1 MAVTTVFSMAAQSA
15 AGGVIERVPLLIRGR
30 SDVRDSQKAFDTL
43 ATINR
48 FDNPLRKRVA
58 RGPVKVHVQVIL
70 RFEKT
75 IKARTRR
82 GRDQKEDILLY
93 LTSKARLCESRG
105 AVTLVLRAIRDELV
119 SRAKNMPE
127 GSNLRLVKVEG
138 IQMTMTKYSPN
149 NGGSYIPTPEILASR
164 KALVNIRNEDQFCLL
179 YCLLYH
185 KYKEEIGRDAQRVT
199 KYRPYLDELRTLA
212 GDCSF
217 PMDCDSPQFSTI
229 EERFGIPINVYMV
242 ESNGHML
249 PRRISRLESMRTL
262 EGQRAAC
269 NLLLLTAQDNW
280 HYVYI
285 TKFDLLCSR
294 AQKRKREDEDE
305 VQVTAAPLESIVE
318 PLTKKVKK
326 VKARGSH
333 LDAEYSSREDSED
346 EDAPAPPRLWGTQ
359 RPQHNCI
366 FCLNCFTSEDKLRQH
381 IDGGCGQDVY
391 GGIVR
396 ERYPELQ
403 EDGSPPVIKWKDG
416 CRQSGQSK
424 IRVYAD
430 FECIMNPA
438 EEEYF
443 GEDQSG
449 SFTRNVNVHKP
460 CSVAFVVI
468 APEVPSLHTRKFF
481 CRAPDDGKV
490 GDWVAIRLIYELN
503 QIVREAMKVIKEFDV
518 LPVFFHNLSGYD
530 GHFITLAIGRMGS
543 KFAKMRK
550 EVVAKNAERF
560 MSISFGKLRFLD
572 SYSLLG
578 PGMGLDTAV
587 KNLTNG
593 GSDFSKFQYT
603 KIEFPLY
610 DSPLLF
616 KKGVYPYDY
625 MTTCDRF
632 TETSLPNKREFRS
645 LLDCGDQED
654 ELDRKYAV
662 AQEAWAYFGCQSLG
676 DYHDVYLRLDVHL
689 LADVFEAHRQQC
701 LDDYGLD
708 PTNGMFLSLPN
719 FSWFAMLKST
729 GVQLEQITDPDMYQ
743 MIEKG
748 KRGGQAIIAK
758 RYARANNPYLP
769 DGMDASKPES
779 YITYLDANNLYGW
792 AMSRKLPIRNF
803 AWVNAERLATIAV
816 EVSPGVYELDPSWI
830 DGDTGLILEV
840 DLEYPEDLHDAHND
854 YPLAPEQ
861 YAVPESEMSPLQKIW
876 YAELDCPKNDFDK
889 LCGTL
894 RNKDRYV
901 VHGQLLQFYLKHGL
915 RLKRV
920 HRALQFTQ
928 EAWLEPY
935 IRFNTEKRTLAT
947 TESAKAFYKLLNN
960 AVFGKTMENVRNR
973 SDIKL
978 ITDRAQLIRY
988 VSRPH
993 YKHSYIFQPDD
1004 PEGNFLVGVEMMKCE
1019 VTLDKPIYAGISIL
1033 DLSKLH
1039 MYQFHYEYVKPK
1051 WGDQAQLIFTDTDSL
1066 CYQITTPDYYQ
1077 QLLGD
1082 SRLMDQ
1088 FDFSETDIG
1097 NPLCFTSKCLTEEG
1111 HGQFKSLMGRNKK
1124 VLGKFKDETFGVPIC
1139 EFIGLRAKCY
1149 SFITAGD
1156 EETQKAKG
1164 VNKSAIDAYITHE
1177 IYKKTL
1183 QDNVAEAYS
1192 TEFHAFRSVGHQ
1204 IRTVSIRKKA
1214 LNKFDD
1220 KRFILLDGVATRAHG
1235 HFRNDPHEVVQE
1247 YPVCRLDPL

>member
-1 MAVTTVFSMAAQSA
+1 M
-15 AGGVIERVPLLIRGR
+15 GVVERVPLLIRGR
-30 SDVRDSQKAFDTL
+30 SDVRSTEKAFDTL
-43 ATINR
+43 GSILR

-58 RGPVKVHVQVIL
+58 KGPVKVHVQVIL

-82 GRDQKEDILLY
+82 GKEQKEDILLY

-105 AVTLVLRAIRDELV
+105 AVSLVLRAIRDELV

-149 NGGSYIPTPEILASR
+149 NGGSYIPTPESLISR
-164 KALVNIRNEDQFCLL
+164 KALINIRNEDQFCLL

-185 KYKEEIGRDAQRVT
+185 RHKDEIGKDAQRVS
-199 KYRPYLDELRTLA
+199 KYRPYLDELRELA

-217 PMDCDSPQFSTI
+217 PMDCDSPQFNLI
-229 EERFGIPINVYMV
+229 EERFGVPINVYMT

-249 PRRISRLESMRTL
+249 PRRISRMESMKTL

-269 NLLLLTAQDNW
+269 NLLLLTAEDNW

-294 AQKRKREDEDE
+294 PTKRKRDEDE
-305 VQVTAAPLESIVE
+305 PVQVTAGPLDAIVE
-318 PLTKKVKK
+318 PLVKKVKK
-326 VKARGSH
+326 VKARGGH
-333 LDAEYSSREDSED
+333 FDAEYSSREDSED
-346 EDAPAPPRLWGTQ
+346 SEDTVPELPRLWGTK
-359 RPQHNCI
+359 RPQHNCM
-366 FCLNCFTSEDKLRQH
+366 FCLNCFTSEEKLRKH

-396 ERYPELQ
+396 ERYPEPQ

-416 CRQSGQSK
+416 CRQSRVSK

-438 EEEYF
+438 EDEYF
-443 GEDQSG
+443 GKDESD
-449 SFTRNVNVHKP
+449 SFTKNVNVHKP

-468 APEVPSLHTRKFF
+468 SPEVPSLHTRKFF
-481 CRAPDDGKV
+481 CRAPDDGKC

-503 QIVREAMKVIKEFDV
+503 QIVREAMRVIKDFEV

-530 GHFITLAIGRMGS
+530 GHFITLAIGRMGP

-550 EVVAKNAERF
+550 EVVAKNSERF
-560 MSISFGKLRFLD
+560 MSISFGALRFLD

-578 PGMGLDTAV
+578 PGMSLDTAV

-593 GSDFSKFQYT
+593 GRDYSRFEYT
-603 KIEFPLY
+603 RIEFPLY
-610 DSPLLF
+610 DDPILF

-632 TETSLPNKREFRS
+632 TETQLPNKREFRS
-645 LLDCGDQED
+645 LLDCGED
-654 ELDRKYAV
+654 GGDLDRKYAT
-662 AQEAWAYFGCQSLG
+662 AQQAWTYFGCQSLG

-729 GVQLEQITDPDMYQ
+729 GVQLEQIIDPDMYQ
-743 MIEKG
+743 MIERG

-758 RYARANNPYLP
+758 RYAKANNPYLP
-769 DGMDASKPES
+769 AGFDSTKPET
-779 YITYLDANNLYGW
+779 YITYLDANNLYGL

-803 AWVNAERLATIAV
+803 TWVDPSKLTSLFV
-816 EVSPGVYELDPSWI
+816 EISPGSFELDPAYI
-830 DGDTGLILEV
+830 DGDSGLILEV
-840 DLEYPEDLHDAHND
+840 DLEYPKDFHDEHND

-861 YAVPESEMSPLQKIW
+861 YTVPESEMSPLQKIW

-894 RNKDRYV
+894 RDKEKYV
-901 VHGQLLQFYLKHGL
+901 VHGQLLQFYIRHGL
-915 RLKRV
+915 RVKRI

-935 IRFNTEKRTLAT
+935 IRFNTDKRTLAT

-1039 MYQFHYEYVKPK
+1039 MYEFHYNYVKPK
-1051 WGDQAQLIFTDTDSL
+1051 WGDRAQLIFTDTDSL
-1066 CYQITTPDYYQ
+1066 CYEIQTQNYYREM
-1077 QLLGD
+1077 LED
-1082 SRLMDQ
+1082 PEFVDQ
-1088 FDFSETDIG
+1088 FDLSETDVE
-1097 NPLCFTSKCLTEEG
+1097 NPLCFVRQGMGEA
-1111 HGQFKSLMGRNKK
+1111 GQANFKAMMGKHKK
-1124 VLGKFKDETFGVPIC
+1124 VLGKFKDETFGIPIC

-1149 SFITAGD
+1149 SFITAAD

-1164 VNKSAIDAYITHE
+1164 VNKSAIDAYITHD

-1183 QDNVAEAYS
+1183 QDNVAEAFS

-1220 KRFILLDGVATRAHG
+1220 KRFILLDGVTTRAHG
-1235 HFRNDPHEVVQE
+1235 HWRNDPGEIVAE
-1247 YPVCRLDPL
+1247 YPVCRLDQP

>member
-1 MAVTTVFSMAAQSA
+1 MSA
-15 AGGVIERVPLLIRGR
+15 AAGVVERVPLVIRGR
-30 SDVRDSQKAFDTL
+30 SDVRDEKKAYDTIG
-43 ATINR
+43 AIFR

-58 RGPVKVHVQVIL
+58 KGPVKVHVQVIL

-82 GRDQKEDILLY
+82 GKDQKEDILLY
-93 LTSKARLCESRG
+93 FTSKARLCESRG
-105 AVTLVLRAIRDELV
+105 AVPLVLREIRDEIV
-119 SRAKNMPE
+119 GRVRNMPE

-149 NGGSYIPTPEILASR
+149 NGGSYIPTPKLLASR
-164 KALVNIRNEDQFCLL
+164 KALINIQNEDQFCLL

-185 KYKEEIGRDAQRVT
+185 KYKDEIGENPQRVS
-199 KYRPYLDELRTLA
+199 KYRPYLDEMRSLA
-212 GDCSF
+212 GDLVF
-217 PMDCDSPQFSTI
+217 PMDCDSAQFNLV
-229 EERFGIPINVYMV
+229 EERFGVPINVYMV

-249 PRRISRLESMRTL
+249 PRRISRMEQMKTL
-262 EGQRAAC
+262 EGQREAC
-269 NLLLLTAQDNW
+269 SLLLLTSEDNW

-285 TKFDLLCSR
+285 TKFDRLCCR
-294 AQKRKREDEDE
+294 GGKRKRDDEDE
-305 VQVTAAPLESIVE
+305 IKVTSEPLETIVQ
-318 PLTKKVKK
+318 PLAKKVKG
-326 VKARGSH
+326 VRAKAAH
-333 LDAEYSSREDSED
+333 FDAEYSSREEESES
-346 EDAPAPPRLWGTQ
+346 EEVGPLPLLWGTKLP
-359 RPQHNCI
+359 RFNCM
-366 FCLNCFTSEDKLRQH
+366 FCLNAFTSEEKLRQH
-381 IDGGCGQDVY
+381 IDGGCGQDTY

-403 EDGSPPVIKWKDG
+403 EDGSPPVIKWKEG
-416 CRQSGQSK
+416 CRQAMISK

-438 EEEYF
+438 EDEYW
-443 GEDQSG
+443 GKDESD

-460 CSVAFVVI
+460 CSVSFVVI
-468 APEVPSLHTRKFF
+468 APEVPALHTRKFF
-481 CRAPDDGKV
+481 CRAPDDDKC
-490 GDWVAIRLIYELN
+490 GDWVAVRLIYELN
-503 QIVREAMKVIKEFDV
+503 QIVREAMREIKDFEI

-530 GHFITLAIGRMGS
+530 GHFITLAIGRVG
-543 KFAKMRK
+543 AKLSRLRK
-550 EVVAKNAERF
+550 EVVAKNSERF
-560 MSISFGKLRFLD
+560 MAITFGSIRFLD
-572 SYSLLG
+572 SYALLG
-578 PGMGLDTAV
+578 PGMSLDTAV

-593 GSDFSKFQYT
+593 GKDYSQFHYT
-603 KIEFPLY
+603 KIEFPLQH
-610 DSPLLF
+610 DPILF

-625 MTTCDRF
+625 MTTVDRF

-645 LLDCGDQED
+645 LLDCGDHTE
-654 ELDRKYAV
+654 ELDAKYAA
-662 AQEAWAYFGCQSLG
+662 AQEAWEYFRCESLG

-701 LDDYGLD
+701 IDDYGLD
-708 PTNGMFLSLPN
+708 PTNGIFLSLPN

-729 GVQLEQITDPDMYQ
+729 KVELEQITDPDMYQ

-748 KRGGQAIIAK
+748 KRGGQAIIAQ
-758 RYARANNPYLP
+758 RYAKANNAYLP
-769 DGMDASKPES
+769 GGYDETKPET

-803 AWVNAERLATIAV
+803 AWVDSARLSTIAN
-816 EVSPGVYELDPSWI
+816 EVSPGTFEIDPSWI

-840 DLEYPEDLHDAHND
+840 DLEYPKDLHDEHND

-861 YAVPESEMSPLQKIW
+861 YTVPEAEMSPLQKIW

-894 RNKDRYV
+894 RDKTKYV

-915 RLKRV
+915 KLKRI

-935 IRFNTEKRTLAT
+935 IRFNTDKRTVAT
-947 TESAKAFYKLLNN
+947 TESGKAFYKLLNN

-978 ITDRAQLIRY
+978 ITERAQLIRF

-1004 PEGNFLVGVEMMKCE
+1004 LEGNFLVGVEMMKCE

-1039 MYQFHYEYVKPK
+1039 MYQFHYEVVKPK
-1051 WGDQAQLIFTDTDSL
+1051 WGRDAQLIFTDTDSL
-1066 CYQITTPDYYQ
+1066 CYQIRTHNYYK
-1077 QLLGD
+1077 QLIEDEMML
-1082 SRLMDQ
+1082 DQ
-1088 FDFSETDIG
+1088 FDLSETDLTHP
-1097 NPLCFTSKCLTEEG
+1097 NSFVPVCLTEYG
-1111 HGQFKSLMGRNKK
+1111 LGNFKALMGKNKK
-1124 VLGKFKDETFGVPIC
+1124 VLGKFKDETFGVPIS

-1149 SFITAGD
+1149 SFITASD

-1177 IYKKTL
+1177 TYKKTL
-1183 QDNVAEAYS
+1183 QDDVAQAFS
-1192 TEFHAFRSVGHQ
+1192 TQFHAFRSVGHT
-1204 IRTVSIRKKA
+1204 IRTVAIRKKA

-1220 KRFILLDGVATRAHG
+1220 KRFILLDGVTTRAHG
-1235 HFRNDPHEVVQE
+1235 HWRNDPQEIVAE
-1247 YPVCRLDPL
+1247 YPDCKLDQL